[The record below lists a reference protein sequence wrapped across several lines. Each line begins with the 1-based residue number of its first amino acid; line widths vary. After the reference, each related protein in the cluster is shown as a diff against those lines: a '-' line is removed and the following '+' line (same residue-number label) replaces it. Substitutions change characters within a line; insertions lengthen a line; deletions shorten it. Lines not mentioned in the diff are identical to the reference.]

1 MIKPHGGVLIN
12 RVISEEEQKQ
22 ELFEKQK
29 FLKKLVLN
37 EYQIS
42 DLEMIATGAFS
53 PLEGFMNSKDYKC
66 VLETMRLSNGVVWSI
81 PITLDIKKEQNIKE
95 GDEVGLYDEDN
106 NFLGIIKVEEKY
118 EYDKRKEVL
127 SVFKTDDEKHPA
139 IAKVFSQGEFYI
151 AGKIYVVSLPKRYNF
166 VEYRLTP
173 AQTRKIFEQKNWQRI
188 VAFQTRNPIHR
199 AHEYILKCAL
209 EISDGLFLHPIVG
222 KTKQDDIPAEVRMK
236 CYEVLIE
243 KYFPKD
249 RVVLA
254 VNPAYMRY
262 GGPREAI
269 LHAIVRKNYGCTHII
284 IGRDHA
290 GVGNYYG
297 PYDAQ
302 KIFSEFKPE
311 ELEITPLFFENT
323 FYCRKCGSMASS
335 KTCPHSEQER
345 ILLSGTKV
353 RQMLQEEEMPPVEF
367 TRPEVAKILIEAMK
381 KKVVEYNI

>member
-1 MIKPHGGVLIN
+1 MISPHGGRLIN
-12 RVISEEEQKQ
+12 RVIDNEEERKYI
-22 ELFEKQK
+22 LEKQK
-29 FLKKLVLN
+29 FLPKIILN
-37 EYQIS
+37 EYHLS

-53 PLEGFMNSKDYKC
+53 PLEGFMNNQDYNS
-66 VLETMRLSNGVVWSI
+66 VLENMRLSNGIVWSM
-81 PITLDIKKEQNIKE
+81 PITLDIKKEDNINE
-95 GDEVGLYDEDN
+95 GDEVGLCDHEN
-106 NFLGIIKVEEKY
+106 NFLGIIEIEEKY
-118 EYDKRKEVL
+118 EYDKRKEVM
-127 SVFKTDDEKHPA
+127 SVYKTDDEKHPA
-139 IAKVFSQGEFYI
+139 VSKVFSQGEFYI
-151 AGKIYVVSLPKRYNF
+151 AGKIKLLSLPKHKDF
-166 VEYRLTP
+166 LEYRLSP
-173 AQTRKIFEQKNWQRI
+173 KQTREIFEKKGWTKI

-209 EISDGLFLHPIVG
+209 EIVDGLFLHPIVG

-243 KYFPKD
+243 KYFPKE

-302 KIFSEFKPE
+302 RIFSEFKSQ
-311 ELEITPLFFENT
+311 ELEITPLFFENA
-323 FYCRKCGSMASS
+323 FYCRKCLNMATT
-335 KTCPHSEQER
+335 KTCPHEPEER
-345 ILLSGTKV
+345 INLSGTSLRK
-353 RQMLQEEEMPPVEF
+353 MLKAEEIPPFEF
-367 TRPEVAKILIEAMK
+367 TRPEVAKILIDEIK
-381 KKVVEYNI
+381 QKVGEYNI

>member
-1 MIKPHGGVLIN
+1 MIKPHGSVLIN

-22 ELFEKQK
+22 KLFEKQK

-53 PLEGFMNSKDYKC
+53 PLEGFINSKDYKS

-81 PITLDIKKEQNIKE
+81 PVTLDIKKEQNIKE
-95 GDEVGLYDEDN
+95 GDEVGLYDENN

-127 SVFKTDDEKHPA
+127 SVYKTDDEKHPA
-139 IAKVFSQGEFYI
+139 VAKVFSQGEFYI

-353 RQMLQEEEMPPVEF
+353 RQMLQEEEIPPVEF

>member
-53 PLEGFMNSKDYKC
+53 PLEGFINSKDYKS
-66 VLETMRLSNGVVWSI
+66 VLETMRLSNGIVWSM